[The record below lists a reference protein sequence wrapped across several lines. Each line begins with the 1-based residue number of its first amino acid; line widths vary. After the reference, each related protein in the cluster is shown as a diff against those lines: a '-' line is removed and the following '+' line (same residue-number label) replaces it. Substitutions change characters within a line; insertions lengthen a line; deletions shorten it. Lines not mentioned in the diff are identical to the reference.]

1 MHYYQFNI
9 GDFSLHTNHLT
20 LEEEAVY
27 RRLLDFYYDT
37 ELPIPIETQP
47 VIRRLRLGLKS
58 AIVDVILQEFFV
70 KEADGWHNSR
80 ADSEIAAY
88 HAKADA
94 ARLNGKK
101 GGRPRNIGFK
111 TQSVILANPDLT
123 QQKPKQEP
131 LTKKQE
137 LLTTK
142 GFIKP
147 SLDQVCKQFEGK
159 IEDPYSEA
167 YSFFNHYESNGW
179 KVGTNAM
186 SCWRACT
193 NNWIKRSKK
202 DAANKKVSGKQTR
215 GERFAQQGRDYIAR
229 IEAASVSDGADV
241 GKAN

>member
-101 GGRPRNIGFK
+101 GGRPRNIGSK

-123 QQKPKQEP
+123 QQKPKQEL
-131 LTKKQE
+131 LTKKKE

-147 SLDQVCKQFEGK
+147 SLDQVCKQMEGK
-159 IEDPYSEA
+159 IEDSDSEA
-167 YSFFNHYESNGW
+167 YSFVNHYESNGW
-179 KVGTNAM
+179 MVGANAM

-202 DAANKKVSGKQTR
+202 NAANKKVSGKQTR

>member
-101 GGRPRNIGFK
+101 GGRPRNIGSK

-123 QQKPKQEP
+123 QQKPKQEL

-147 SLDQVCKQFEGK
+147 SLDQVCKQMEGK
-159 IEDPYSEA
+159 IEDSDSEA
-167 YSFFNHYESNGW
+167 YSFVNHYESNGW
-179 KVGTNAM
+179 MVGANAM

-202 DAANKKVSGKQTR
+202 NAANKKVSGKQTR

>member
-101 GGRPRNIGFK
+101 GGRPRNIGSK

-123 QQKPKQEP
+123 QQKPKQEL

-147 SLDQVCKQFEGK
+147 SLDQVCKQMEGK
-159 IEDPYSEA
+159 IEDSDSEA
-167 YSFFNHYESNGW
+167 YSFVNHYESNGW
-179 KVGTNAM
+179 MVGANAM

-202 DAANKKVSGKQTR
+202 NAANKKVSGKQTR
-215 GERFAQQGRDYIAR
+215 GERFAEQGRDYIAR
-229 IEAASVSDGADV
+229 IEAASVSDG
-241 GKAN
+241 

>member
-101 GGRPRNIGFK
+101 GGRPRNIGSK

-123 QQKPKQEP
+123 QQKPKQEL

-147 SLDQVCKQFEGK
+147 SLDQVCKQMEGK
-159 IEDPYSEA
+159 IEDSDSEA
-167 YSFFNHYESNGW
+167 YSFVNHYESNGW
-179 KVGTNAM
+179 MVGANAM

-202 DAANKKVSGKQTR
+202 NAANKKVSGKQTR
-215 GERFAQQGRDYIAR
+215 GERFAEQGRDYIAR